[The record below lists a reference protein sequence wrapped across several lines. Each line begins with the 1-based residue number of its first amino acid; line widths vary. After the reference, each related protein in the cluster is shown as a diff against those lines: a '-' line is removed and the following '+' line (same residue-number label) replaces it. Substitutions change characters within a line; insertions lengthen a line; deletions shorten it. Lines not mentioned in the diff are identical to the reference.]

1 MPRFTPDD
9 GDCALAMEGPHFRV
23 VRFRG
28 VGVREHH
35 ELALCIPRDGTRCSV
50 VYPDR
55 EIECALQYLVNA
67 EVVNVSSM
75 SSKAYVM
82 CTVDRDR
89 ASIRARVEGYD
100 DVSRPCRSLT

>member
-1 MPRFTPDD
+1 MTEIVRWPWKVHIS
-9 GDCALAMEGPHFRV
+9 ALFGSAVSVF
-23 VRFRG
+23 
-28 VGVREHH
+28 